1 MTPAL
6 EPYLA
11 GLAARL
17 DGAGI
22 DQSRAEVEWILCH
35 VLGCRRLDL
44 YLEGAKRLTP
54 PVIEKVEQIVDRRM
68 TRHPLQFILNE
79 AWFYGRKFYVDENVM
94 APTPETELL
103 CEQAVAFLRERHLGC
118 PTILDLGIGSGVI
131 AVTVAAEF
139 GECRVLGFDI
149 SEPALEVARRNAAA
163 HELAGRIRLRRSDFF
178 SAIKQGEQFDLIL
191 SNPPYIA
198 EPDYPALEPEV
209 RADPKIAMT
218 AGEDGLDAIRVIL
231 RDAPSYLAK
240 GGRIMF
246 EVGLGQAEKVVALT
260 ENDKRYNSLT
270 VIKDLNQRDRIVVLE
285 CD

>member
-6 EPYLA
+6 EPYLTE
-11 GLAARL
+11 LTARL
-17 DGAGI
+17 RAVGI
-22 DQSRAEVEWILCH
+22 DQARAEVECILCH
-35 VLGCRRLDL
+35 VLDCRRIDL
-44 YLEGAKRLTP
+44 YLNGAEKLTP
-54 PVIEKVEQIVDRRM
+54 TVRDRVEQIVKRRL

-79 AWFYGRKFYVDENVM
+79 AWFYGRRFYVDENVM

-103 CEQAVAFLRERHLGC
+103 CEQAVAFLGEQHLDC

-139 GECRVLGFDI
+139 GRCRVLGLDI
-149 SEPALEVARRNAAA
+149 SEPALEVARRNVAA
-163 HELAGRIRLRRSDFF
+163 HELADKIRLRRSDFF
-178 SAIKQGEQFDLIL
+178 SAIIQGEQFDLIL

-198 EPDYPALEPEV
+198 EPDYPALDPEV
-209 RADPKIAMT
+209 LADPKIAMT

-231 RDAPSYLAK
+231 RDAPNYLAK

-260 ENDKRYNSLT
+260 ENDRRYSSLT

-285 CD
+285 CE